1 MTLWVGICRVIQN
14 VQKYFFVDTGNFFR
28 TKFEKWHL
36 AIFESRK
43 LNFLASRASPTEI
56 QQGLK
61 GGRLCQLSIYTR
73 FDPFSASQ
81 TKEYIWVIWRWNKLA
96 QFSKIAVK
104 TFLSIANHLWRLRN
118 LVPKLKKCRTLMSEY
133 STIKERIGC
142 TGGINLRNYFP
153 FGPI

>member
-61 GGRLCQLSIYTR
+61 GGRLCQLSTPDLIPSRQVRRRSIFELFGGETNWHNSAR
-73 FDPFSASQ
+73 SRSKPF
-81 TKEYIWVIWRWNKLA
+81 
-96 QFSKIAVK
+96 
-104 TFLSIANHLWRLRN
+104 
-118 LVPKLKKCRTLMSEY
+118 
-133 STIKERIGC
+133 
-142 TGGINLRNYFP
+142 
-153 FGPI
+153 